1 MKYTFAAVM
10 AVLALAAGTAPA
22 LAQVAGSTVV
32 AVGHSV
38 VELRQVA
45 SGWSAKKQILGHPV
59 VNENGETVGK
69 IDDVIVAPDGARSF
83 AIGGAGGFWKLRRH
97 DVAIPVGMLDV
108 SQEDTVLLRGA
119 TREMIKALPAFEYA
133 R

>member
-1 MKYTFAAVM
+1 MKNTFAAVM

-45 SGWSAKKQILGHPV
+45 GGWSAKKQILAIV

-69 IDDVIVAPDGARSF
+69 IDDVIVAPDGALSF
-83 AIGGAGGFWKLRRH
+83 AIVGAGGFLKLRRH

-108 SQEDTVLLRGA
+108 SQEDTVLLR
-119 TREMIKALPAFEYA
+119 A
-133 R
+133 RRAR